1 MISESP
7 RSVIIATDMYL
18 SHSVS
23 NGIMR
28 TMYAIDSVNIEKL
41 IIMPSVTPSGRRLP
55 PVAAEERTMGRIGQM
70 QGAAMVTSP
79 DKKANS
85 SKIVIIFLVSSTFF
99 FACSCGLPYRRLT
112 G

>member
-1 MISESP
+1 MSEIP
-7 RSVIIATDMYL
+7 NNDIIATDMYL

-23 NGIMR
+23 NGIIR
-28 TMYAIDSVNIEKL
+28 TTYAVDNVSIEKL
-41 IIMPSVTPSGRRLP
+41 MMIPRVTPRGRLFP
-55 PVAAEERTMGRIGQM
+55 PVAADDKTMGKMGQI
-70 QGAAMVTSP
+70 QGAAIVTSP